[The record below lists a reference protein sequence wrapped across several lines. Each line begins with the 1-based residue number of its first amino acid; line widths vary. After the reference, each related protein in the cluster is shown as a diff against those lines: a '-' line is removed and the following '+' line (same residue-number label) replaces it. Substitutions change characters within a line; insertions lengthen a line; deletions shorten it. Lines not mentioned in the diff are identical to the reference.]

1 MEDNEKELM
10 AQLEGIMNNAG
21 EDLMDKTVK
30 EATHIFSE
38 LCNQFDRD
46 IPDDVE
52 AILMGMVQVTDPD
65 EEKEARQRARDAD
78 RAIMSQYL
86 ENGVDDP
93 ESRAMR
99 LQSIVT
105 SLDAESILDLLQD
118 TETAMLLSAWL
129 EPEGLITRVRRPD
142 GLLQV
147 MTTAGSVQFIKT
159 LPTGDRIVRFWGHER
174 KENGRAKYPE
184 RDDFAN
190 EYEYELCRGTYKYL
204 AMPLELKKDSEAAY
218 DTMLNAISEKLQR
231 QVRKD
236 NDDTD
241 QE

>member
-10 AQLEGIMNNAG
+10 ANLESIMNNAG
-21 EDLMDKTVK
+21 EDLLDKTVQ
-30 EATHIFSE
+30 EATHIFSQ
-38 LCNQFDRD
+38 LCNQFDQD
-46 IPDDVE
+46 IPNDVE
-52 AILMGMVQVTDPD
+52 AVLLGMVQVTDPD
-65 EEKEARQRARDAD
+65 EEKEARDRARADD
-78 RAIMSQYL
+78 RAITSQFL

-105 SLDAESILDLLQD
+105 SLDAEMLLDLLQD

-147 MTTAGSVQFIKT
+147 MTTQGSVQFIKT
-159 LPTGDRIVRFWGHER
+159 LPTGDRIVRFWGDKREGG
-174 KENGRAKYPE
+174 KAVYPM

-190 EYEYELCRGTYKYL
+190 DYEYELCRGTYKYL
-204 AMPLELKKDSEAAY
+204 AMPLELKKDSQAAY

-231 QVRKD
+231 QVQRD
-236 NDDTD
+236 GDDD
-241 QE
+241 EE